1 MTVLILLAC
10 EYDQRDCLVV
20 SSMIP
25 SVVVIDI
32 QKTFQLNST
41 CTCIWKKKL
50 ATMIE
55 AETLVGGGRDA

>member
-25 SVVVIDI
+25 SVVVIDSENI
-32 QKTFQLNST
+32 SAEFNLYMYMEEKTGNH
-41 CTCIWKKKL
+41 
-50 ATMIE
+50 
-55 AETLVGGGRDA
+55 D